1 MSMGGPLTGHDSP
14 DSNILY
20 VIPMANGQ
28 LAPRLSR
35 EPRPDARPGN
45 LKLCV
50 PTMLGPERKA
60 RPLPDIAITRP
71 SAVEAVLRKSTN
83 SMPAPAN
90 SASDPAA
97 AEDAIASK
105 NALAADLEGM
115 IQGMLRTTQF
125 ASAATARTRT
135 WSRQI
140 GEVAALDASTD
151 GSAFTASSLVADVV
165 QAGPVS
171 TLTADRAAEPPRR
184 WWIDAILVVAC
195 LISVASA
202 GYFTFAP

>member
-1 MSMGGPLTGHDSP
+1 
-14 DSNILY
+14 
-20 VIPMANGQ
+20 MANGS
-28 LAPRLSR
+28 RHCGSLSQ
-35 EPRPDARPGN
+35 EPVPTRRPGN

-71 SAVEAVLRKSTN
+71 SAVEAVLRKSAK
-83 SMPAPAN
+83 SMPAPVN

-97 AEDAIASK
+97 AEEAIASK
-105 NALAADLEGM
+105 KALAADLEGM

-125 ASAATARTRT
+125 ATAATARTRT

-151 GSAFTASSLVADVV
+151 DSAFAASSLVADVA
-165 QAGPVS
+165 QAGRAPIS
-171 TLTADRAAEPPRR
+171 TAVRASAPRR
-184 WWIDAILVVAC
+184 RWIDAILVLAC
-195 LISVASA
+195 LLSVASA

>member
-1 MSMGGPLTGHDSP
+1 MARWHRGSLGSPGPT
-14 DSNILY
+14 
-20 VIPMANGQ
+20 
-28 LAPRLSR
+28 R
-35 EPRPDARPGN
+35 RPGN
-45 LKLCV
+45 LKLRV

-125 ASAATARTRT
+125 ATAATARTRT

-151 GSAFTASSLVADVV
+151 DSAFTASSLVADVV
-165 QAGPVS
+165 QAGPAP
-171 TLTADRAAEPPRR
+171 TLTADRAAAPRR